1 MADKSEKSDD
11 EEEKEA
17 KPKDKKS
24 KKTGEEDKTPEK
36 EKGNSAMTV
45 AVIIIIVLLA
55 GYVYMG
61 VTGNSIFPA
70 QQNLDKSQIKIGFMG
85 PLTGDAASYGH
96 GIKRGVDLALKDS
109 GLTNVKIIYE
119 DTKCDGKETVNA
131 INKLINIDGV
141 VAIVGEVC
149 SGATLA
155 SAPIAEEN
163 KVVMISASSTSS
175 KITDAGDYIFRTIP
189 SDTLQ
194 GKFAA
199 NLLIEN
205 NITNLS
211 ILYGN
216 EEYGVGFNEILT
228 DEFEEYGGK
237 VVASESFDRGSV
249 DLRTQLSKIRK
260 VKPQAI
266 FIISNSPDSA
276 VAALKQIKQ
285 LGLRVKLFG
294 SEGLKGPEVANEKSA
309 QGLIITSVSAGTT
322 TFASEY
328 YSEYGLIAEPFSPQ
342 GYDSFTA
349 LAKTLKEGAVT
360 GDQIKEDLYK
370 LEFDG
375 ASGKIAFD
383 NNGDVSGNYDVY
395 KLENKTFVLQYGELG

>member
-1 MADKSEKSDD
+1 MADKTEKSDD
-11 EEEKEA
+11 EGEKEV

-24 KKTGEEDKTPEK
+24 KKTEEEDKAPEK
-36 EKGNSAMTV
+36 EKGNGAMTI

-61 VTGNSIFPA
+61 VTGNSIFPV
-70 QQNLDKSQIKIGFMG
+70 QQNSENSKIKIGFMG

-155 SAPIAEEN
+155 AAPIAEES
-163 KVVMISASSTSS
+163 KIVLITPSSTSS
-175 KITDAGDYIFRTIP
+175 EITKSGDYIFRTIP

-199 NLLIEN
+199 NLIYGM

-216 EEYGVGFNEILT
+216 EEYGIGLK
-228 DEFEEYGGK
+228 DSLKADFEALG
-237 VVASESFDRGSV
+237 GSV
-249 DLRTQLSKIRK
+249 VSTEAFERSSTDLRTQITKIRK
-260 VKPQAI
+260 SRPQALYI
-266 FIISNSPDSA
+266 VSNSPDSA

-294 SEGLKGPEVANEKSA
+294 SEGLKAIEVSNEKSA

-322 TFASEY
+322 TFATEY
-328 YSEYGLIAEPFSPQ
+328 YNEYGLAAEPFSPQ

-349 LAKTLKEGAVT
+349 LAKTLKEGALT
-360 GDQIKEDLYK
+360 GDTIKEDLYK

-395 KLENKTFVLQYGELG
+395 KLENKTFVLQ